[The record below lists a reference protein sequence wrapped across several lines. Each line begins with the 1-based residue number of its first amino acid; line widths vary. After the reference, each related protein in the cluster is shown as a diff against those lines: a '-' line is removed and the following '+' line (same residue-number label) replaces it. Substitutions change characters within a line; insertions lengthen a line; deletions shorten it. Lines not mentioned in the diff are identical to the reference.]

1 MQTSDFGTGLPGGR
15 RKTDTMRLSAPIRER
30 QHNARVEFSLS
41 DAVYGTIAVAALL
54 AAESARRETYPETIG
69 AVVIT
74 LLLYWLAHSYSELLG
89 NRLET
94 PSRLNRE
101 AVVQVV
107 AGYISVIKG
116 ALLPLIAMLIAWAAG
131 ASQET
136 AVTAAL
142 WTTVVS
148 LFLLELA
155 AGIRCHARPL
165 VLLFDACVGAAM
177 GVTIFALKAIIH

>member
-1 MQTSDFGTGLPGGR
+1 MAQPSSVEQAAKRPADAHGDGRTFLHMLMPEANPAGT
-15 RKTDTMRLSAPIRER
+15 
-30 QHNARVEFSLS
+30 
-41 DAVYGTIAVAALL
+41 VYGLITVGALL
-54 AAESARRETYPETIG
+54 AAESGIHDTYAETVGSIAVATI
-69 AVVIT
+69 
-74 LLLYWLAHSYSELLG
+74 LYGFAHSYSELLG

-101 AVVQVV
+101 AAVRVV

-116 ALLPLIAMLIAWAAG
+116 ALLPLLALLIAWAAG

-142 WTTVVS
+142 WTTIVS
-148 LFLLELA
+148 LFALELA

-177 GVTIFALKAIIH
+177 GIAIFALKAIIH

>member
-1 MQTSDFGTGLPGGR
+1 MAQPSSLEQ
-15 RKTDTMRLSAPIRER
+15 AAER
-30 QHNARVEFSLS
+30 PAGARGNARTFLHMLLPEANPSGT
-41 DAVYGTIAVAALL
+41 VYGLITVGALL
-54 AAESARRETYPETIG
+54 AAESGIHDTYEETVGSLAVATI
-69 AVVIT
+69 
-74 LLLYWLAHSYSELLG
+74 LYGFAHSYSELLG